1 MSAIFLLMLADF
13 ANIFPRFPHI
23 GIAMDSFQVVDH
35 REESIYGMSFE
46 FVVLRALDV
55 SKAAINHEKT
65 YTVHVI
71 RKGHGHCPL
80 EPFNE
85 NTCLNASASCG
96 MGPNRIFKWTFSL
109 RLACLRNIPVSK
121 VLDAPEG
128 NHDFN
133 NAMTMLEIVTSCSS
147 MWSCVG

>member
-13 ANIFPRFPHI
+13 ANLFPRFPHI

-55 SKAAINHEKT
+55 SKAAINHEKP
-65 YTVHVI
+65 YTVHAI
-71 RKGHGHCPL
+71 RKGHGDCPL
-80 EPFNE
+80 EPFSE

-96 MGPNRIFKWTFSL
+96 MGPIRIRKTTGSRPSCVSSTPFSQLGAPISSGNHHFKW
-109 RLACLRNIPVSK
+109 AV
-121 VLDAPEG
+121 
-128 NHDFN
+128 
-133 NAMTMLEIVTSCSS
+133 TMLETDTWALSIS
-147 MWSCVG
+147 SCVG